1 MLTCEPTSFLS
12 LMIFMLTTS
21 NNFYA
26 FSYSNNQ
33 YIQDRVESVN
43 WGGGGVYSTDFKRNE
58 LFITRIYEY
67 TPPN

>member
-1 MLTCEPTSFLS
+1 MLTCEPTSFLA

-43 WGGGGVYSTDFKRNE
+43 WGGGVYIQLISKE
-58 LFITRIYEY
+58 MSCS
-67 TPPN
+67 